1 MRGKA
6 MKGNT
11 TNQIR
16 SLAMG
21 SLLLFALT
29 AVAQQPA
36 VAPNGVPTVEAQMK
50 LFSDHLELTADQQA
64 RVKPI
69 LEELHDGTV
78 RLVEDQNLSRDQR
91 LEQVQPLRLNADRKI
106 REVLTGDQK
115 RKLDQL
121 EQEPHAELHGDL
133 HG

>member
-1 MRGKA
+1 MRGNT
-6 MKGNT
+6 MKGST
-11 TNQIR
+11 MRGIR
-16 SLAMG
+16 SFAMG

-78 RLVEDQNLSRDQR
+78 RLVEDQR